1 MNPDDVLP
9 DEMEG
14 SIRRVNDLDPLDG
27 TDAADLALFAEDLRT
42 AFPEAPLPERVAED
56 HIAAMTGA
64 IQLLADK
71 GESALEPTSNA
82 YGPDLRAS
90 GLPKLRKRTMKK
102 MLISVAVTA
111 AMLASLG
118 GLAHAGVLPEPIQG
132 AVGSVLGIDDEGDQ
146 GNIDDGAVRETNDG
160 AVGDV
165 DDGDQGNVD
174 EGAVG
179 NTDDGGQGNGGQGN
193 VSNGGQGNGG
203 QGNVS
208 NGGQGNGGQGNVSNG
223 GQGNGGQGNVSNGG
237 QGNGGQ
243 GNVSNGGQG
252 NGGQGN
258 VSNGGQGNGGQGN
271 VSNGGQGNGGQGN
284 VSNGGQGNGGQGN
297 GGNGGQGNG
306 GQGNVGNGGQGMD
319 RSRAASS
326 LLRGSAGR
334 RRAPDEAWRDR
345 GSLRVPSAT
354 SRSRRHA

>member
-56 HIAAMTGA
+56 HIAAMIGA

-82 YGPDLRAS
+82 FGPDRRAS

-102 MLISVAVTA
+102 KMLISVAVTA
-111 AMLASLG
+111 AMLVSLG

-146 GNIDDGAVRETNDG
+146 GNIDDGVVGDTDEG
-160 AVGDV
+160 AVSNT
-165 DDGDQGNVD
+165 DDGGQGNTDDGGQGNVD

-179 NTDDGGQGNGGQGN
+179 NVDEGNVGNGGQGNGGQGN
-193 VSNGGQGNGG
+193 AGNGGQGNAGNGGQGNVGNGGQGNGG
-203 QGNVS
+203 QGNVG
-208 NGGQGNGGQGNVSNG
+208 NGGQGNGGQGNVGNGGQGNVGNGGQGNVGNG
-223 GQGNGGQGNVSNGG
+223 GQGNGGQGNV
-237 QGNGGQ
+237 GNGGQ
-243 GNVSNGGQG
+243 GNV
-252 NGGQGN
+252 
-258 VSNGGQGNGGQGN
+258 
-271 VSNGGQGNGGQGN
+271 
-284 VSNGGQGNGGQGN
+284 
-297 GGNGGQGNG
+297 GNG

-345 GSLRVPSAT
+345 GSIRVPSAT

>member
-1 MNPDDVLP
+1 MNPDNVLP

-27 TDAADLALFAEDLRT
+27 TDAAAADLAVFAEDLRT

-56 HIAAMTGA
+56 HIAAMIGA

-82 YGPDLRAS
+82 YGPDRRAS
-90 GLPKLRKRTMKK
+90 GLPKPRKRTMKK

-111 AMLASLG
+111 AMLVSLG

-146 GNIDDGAVRETNDG
+146 GNIDDGAVGNTDDGAVKNVDDAAAVGDTNDG

-165 DDGDQGNVD
+165 DDGGQGNVD
-174 EGAVG
+174 KGAVG
-179 NTDDGGQGNGGQGN
+179 NTDNGGQGN
-193 VSNGGQGNGG
+193 V
-203 QGNVS
+203 
-208 NGGQGNGGQGNVSNG
+208 
-223 GQGNGGQGNVSNGG
+223 
-237 QGNGGQ
+237 
-243 GNVSNGGQG
+243 
-252 NGGQGN
+252 
-258 VSNGGQGNGGQGN
+258 
-271 VSNGGQGNGGQGN
+271 
-284 VSNGGQGNGGQGN
+284 
-297 GGNGGQGNG
+297 GNG
-306 GQGNVGNGGQGMD
+306 GQGNVGNGGQGNVVNGGQGNVMD

-345 GSLRVPSAT
+345 GSIRVPSAT